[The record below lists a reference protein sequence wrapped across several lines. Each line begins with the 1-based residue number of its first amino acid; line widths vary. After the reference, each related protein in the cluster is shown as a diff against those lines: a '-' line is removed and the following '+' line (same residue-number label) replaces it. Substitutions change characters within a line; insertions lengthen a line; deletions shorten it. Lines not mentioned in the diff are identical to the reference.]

1 MSMPTQPASQNSRP
15 QASVNGY
22 MPMNAKNEMQK
33 KTGNL
38 RNPKA
43 DFADAMRTHQ
53 QEGHAQKPLSNT
65 PNAETRLVKNF
76 DSMLKFLLASIKNQS
91 PLDPMST
98 QEFTQGLVQFAGIE
112 QALQTNKHLGDM
124 KALMDKNQVLAN
136 LQLVDRQVNLVS
148 NSLDWNGDP
157 IEVTVAPTDENAKKS
172 TLSIVAANGVVVRTF
187 DLNSSIGTQ
196 KIVWDGMDSK
206 NSALPHGSYKIMA
219 LSFDEKNTSTPL
231 ETSVLTR
238 IDGIDFTTEV
248 PSLVAGSVKEP
259 VTSVQ
264 QIYAKKAVDLKA
276 DKRPATVATRVEVPS
291 DAKPVSNGV
300 QMPRQESFDS
310 PEVEGV
316 ASNVNATDKIV
327 LS

>member
-112 QALQTNKHLGDM
+112 QALQTNKHRGDM

-248 PSLVAGSVKEP
+248 PSLVAGSVKAP
-259 VTSVQ
+259 VTSV
-264 QIYAKKAVDLKA
+264 
-276 DKRPATVATRVEVPS
+276 
-291 DAKPVSNGV
+291 
-300 QMPRQESFDS
+300 
-310 PEVEGV
+310 
-316 ASNVNATDKIV
+316 
-327 LS
+327 